1 MLLLLLLSTDNENI
15 GGSDFDLSLY
25 FLSPSFLLFSRVPSC
40 LYLYWLRNY
49 GSQLL
54 SNPTHQMI
62 SKCNPI
68 KRLLRHFSKHFLKFL
83 SIPLAESI
91 PTLMTHRISYGH
103 GWPTA
108 WLYLHRIIIIIFS
121 MGISYYIPNFQSNNL
136 VFAIGFIKNVFEP
149 YCSRPVI
156 DPMFKS
162 TLSHHQGMKDRQ
174 CSH

>member
-1 MLLLLLLSTDNENI
+1 MTCCKANCLYAVIVVCTVSRDRYLVSIFLRLADQNNLFFCCSAQSSARQWRQDLKNPLQCNKRLFMLLLLLLSTDNENI
-15 GGSDFDLSLY
+15 GGSDFDLSLN

-68 KRLLRHFSKHFLKFL
+68 KRLLRHFFKHFLKFL

-108 WLYLHRIIIIIFS
+108 
-121 MGISYYIPNFQSNNL
+121 
-136 VFAIGFIKNVFEP
+136 
-149 YCSRPVI
+149 
-156 DPMFKS
+156 
-162 TLSHHQGMKDRQ
+162 
-174 CSH
+174 